1 MKLFSSL
8 IYLTLCV
15 SLSAQTPSAQ
25 DSTPLKNGS
34 AKSVGMSTERLA
46 RIDTM
51 AESAIADRDVPGLVA
66 LVARNGKIV
75 YHKAFGVADA
85 GTGRELKED
94 GIFRI
99 FSQTKAITATAVM
112 MLWEEG
118 LFKLDDPISKWIPE
132 FKPPRSWI
140 LIISQ
145 RGLTQ
150 RFLPSKR
157 SLPLTTSSYPIE

>member
-1 MKLFSSL
+1 M
-8 IYLTLCV
+8 
-15 SLSAQTPSAQ
+15 QTPSARN
-25 DSTPLKNGS
+25 STPLKNGS

-75 YHKAFGVADA
+75 YHKAFSVADA

-99 FSQTKAITATAVM
+99 FSQT
-112 MLWEEG
+112 
-118 LFKLDDPISKWIPE
+118 
-132 FKPPRSWI
+132 
-140 LIISQ
+140 
-145 RGLTQ
+145 
-150 RFLPSKR
+150 
-157 SLPLTTSSYPIE
+157 

>member
-1 MKLFSSL
+1 MIKITTKKPTRLMKLFSYL
-8 IYLTLCV
+8 IYLTLCI

-25 DSTPLKNGS
+25 NSTPLNKGS
-34 AKSVGMSTERLA
+34 AKSVGMSVERLA

-51 AESAIADRDVPGLVA
+51 AESAIADSDVPGLVA

-75 YHKAFGVADA
+75 YHKAFGVADS

-94 GIFRI
+94 DIFRI

-118 LFKLDDPISKWIPE
+118 LFKLDDPISRFRN
-132 FKPPRSWI
+132 FKTPRS
-140 LIISQ
+140 
-145 RGLTQ
+145 
-150 RFLPSKR
+150 
-157 SLPLTTSSYPIE
+157 